1 MAQTAVPPNSIDI
14 RQDLRPSL
22 ARIRPLKGRFGST
35 ANRVDVR
42 EDRAKRPAEITNA
55 DGLQISSMPLV
66 RKEKAMGSWMIASS
80 PQYWNPGSPH
90 WYPAIQY
97 PSMPERR
104 GIVAQVRRLA
114 LKNRGLRAVQE
125 SRSDATIC

>member
-1 MAQTAVPPNSIDI
+1 MN
-14 RQDLRPSL
+14 
-22 ARIRPLKGRFGST
+22 
-35 ANRVDVR
+35 VR
-42 EDRAKRPAEITNA
+42 EEKAKRTAGITNA
-55 DGLQISSMPLV
+55 NGLQISSMPLV

-104 GIVAQVRRLA
+104 RIVAQVRREVP
-114 LKNRGLRAVQE
+114 K
-125 SRSDATIC
+125 SRDF